1 MADYQTATTD
11 EGMDR
16 TEQLLGELAPGEM
29 LEVDPEHAEAMG
41 AFEDDALSEDDALE
55 SAAEDDGEAV

>member
-41 AFEDDALSEDDALE
+41 PFEDDALSEDDALD